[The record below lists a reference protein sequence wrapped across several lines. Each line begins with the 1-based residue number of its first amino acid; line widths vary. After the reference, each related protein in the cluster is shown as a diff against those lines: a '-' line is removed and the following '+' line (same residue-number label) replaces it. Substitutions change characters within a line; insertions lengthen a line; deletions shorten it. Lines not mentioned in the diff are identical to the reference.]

1 MYRLQNL
8 QTGTDPECRLFQKF
22 AEKGHS
28 RLPGATR
35 QGVYAVTPSGILLA
49 SLNSNDPECVADMLG
64 RALDKWQT
72 LSREQ
77 RLMPDDPR
85 KQTTEIKRPERFYP
99 KDGLVLHVTSRD
111 MPRAADTGTPARQYW
126 WKTAWNQDYA
136 WFTKREA
143 RQFLPAEP
151 HVGRRRDLPTTI
163 IHRIACAHLVDN
175 VRGQTVPFEEN
186 QLTKA
191 RLVAEVTGV
200 DANVVTLR
208 LEGETR
214 TADGEGPRNHGLEM
228 RLLGKATYD
237 LTKERFRTFEMVAV
251 GSRWG
256 ETQHNSRR
264 GDVDESPIALLF
276 ALAGDGP
283 CERVAPAFYQHPVYR
298 PVVSGK

>member
-1 MYRLQNL
+1 VYRLQNL

-22 AEKGHS
+22 AEQGHS
-28 RLPGATR
+28 RLAGATR
-35 QGVYAVTPSGILLA
+35 QGIYVATPSGILLA
-49 SLNSNDPECVADMLG
+49 SLNSNDPERVADVLR

-85 KQTTEIKRPERFYP
+85 KQTADIKRAERFYP

-111 MPRAADTGTPARQYW
+111 MPRPADNSTPANQSW

-136 WFTKREA
+136 WFTRREA
-143 RQFLPAEP
+143 RQFLPAVP
-151 HVGRRRDLPTTI
+151 QPGRRRDVPISI
-163 IHRIACAHLVDN
+163 IHRLACAHLVDN

-186 QLTKA
+186 QVRNA

-214 TADGEGPRNHGLEM
+214 TADEEGPRHHGLEM

-237 LTKERFRTFEMVAV
+237 LTDERFRTFEMVAV

-256 ETQHNSRR
+256 RTQNNSRW

-283 CERVAPAFYQHPVYR
+283 CERVAPAFYQHRVYR